1 MRLKPAD
8 IEHIIDLIQKIAKSA
23 TKTDFLSSK
32 EKKLL
37 EAYRDYEWC
46 KSEIETAKRLNHLK
60 IRELAEQRLKQIEIP
75 YDEDE
80 EKRLKRKLYDEK
92 IRHKDNVIEPL
103 QDELDLYLAPLW
115 PDLKRLSFQYE
126 NLQKWIWGT
135 WLSDNIMSFENNIVY
150 DNKAAMV
157 KEFAK
162 IHGDEKQTIRE
173 LKRIRERVRY
183 QDKKPAETE
192 QQKQADAE
200 KTVIEV
206 LGNYESENGNKKG
219 MPLAELEQ
227 ETERSWIELLSV
239 LNSLGK
245 KQLIEIHKGEGYVP
259 YWLPVELDESPQL
272 RGINA
277 NVWRFR
283 LTSAGYELLK
293 RETAQKPAET
303 ERKTNTS
310 KVENKGIWGWIK
322 KIALIATI
330 IGTIVVILIFL
341 FGDQICSP
349 ENEKTVVQQTMNDS
363 PGGTQIAGD
372 VYIEKRESNIY
383 CELSPN
389 IKRELILLLQKLR
402 EQYNDLSIKIS
413 VTSDKGSNVRHLVA
427 KEMVNLLK
435 DSGFEADLTQ
445 PIIRFTNDTSDVV
458 IKANESDIEFITQ
471 LSKILKK
478 FIKTNTPFSG
488 MKNENFRR
496 GELQI
501 IIAGDPLF
509 SSDGLI
515 TFQ

>member
-1 MRLKPAD
+1 MVDKQKAQQQHSKFLFDVAAEVEKLVNEPVIMTRFGNQIKTLCKMVVSYYSQPDKKNIQNPLDWFRPKASLSQPLNDKKGMMVNYVMLAVIHDNKLKPQWKRIYSGLD
-8 IEHIIDLIQKIAKSA
+8 NLKVWPYF
-23 TKTDFLSSK
+23 TDWANNSLWPWLRVWSDDRN
-32 EKKLL
+32 KK
-37 EAYRDYEWC
+37 
-46 KSEIETAKRLNHLK
+46 H
-60 IRELAEQRLKQIEIP
+60 IEI
-75 YDEDE
+75 Y
-80 EKRLKRKLYDEK
+80 
-92 IRHKDNVIEPL
+92 
-103 QDELDLYLAPLW
+103 
-115 PDLKRLSFQYE
+115 
-126 NLQKWIWGT
+126 
-135 WLSDNIMSFENNIVY
+135 
-150 DNKAAMV
+150 
-157 KEFAK
+157 
-162 IHGDEKQTIRE
+162 GDSIQEAETIRAE
-173 LKRIRERVRY
+173 IQLALERV
-183 QDKKPAETE
+183 QTDLASLKPAETE

-435 DSGFEADLTQ
+435 DSGFEAGLTQ